1 MPDKTYNDP
10 EKANRM
16 ARDTYNRIR
25 QYLQVTTGQ
34 AVPDHWDQIREQ
46 VDKFNRARTAHEKR
60 KILSCR

>member
-1 MPDKTYNDP
+1 VPNKTYNDP

-16 ARDTYNRIR
+16 GHDTYNRIR

-46 VDKFNRARTAHEKR
+46 VDQFNRARTAHEKR